1 MIFLQYSTLFPIFT
15 PMEKINIILYLLDR
29 KTDQQI
35 LKKADVTFLL
45 DSVITLNFNVYIFE
59 VFI

>member
-1 MIFLQYSTLFPIFT
+1 MVFLQYSTLFPIFT